1 MPRSAPTAPRAA
13 LTLLWLLIL
22 AYALFFSA
30 YTLQR
35 HASLNTFAADLSF
48 IDQPMWNTLHG
59 RFLARTLDDRQVPR
73 VAEHLEPILLPLSL
87 VYLVWD
93 DVRAILILQSLA
105 LALGALPVF
114 WIARDV
120 LGRDRRAAW
129 LGLAFAAAYLLFP
142 ALQAANVADFHA
154 DPFVVAPLLFAFW
167 YARQRRWRPMWAWAV
182 LAMATKEN
190 LPTLTAMLGAYVV
203 LRDRNVW
210 LGREPLGQQA
220 AGSPNAPGRGAS
232 AGLPHGAQAT
242 NNRLKPPRRTP
253 AATTPGMAQRV
264 AAVLRGGAPAGAR
277 HGLALM
283 VLSVAWFLIATFVIV
298 QPLARQVYGADAPIY
313 LASRYIEFTG
323 GPAGWLRAAIDA
335 LREPA
340 RLDYLRGLFAS
351 VGWLA
356 LLAPEYLLLGLPV
369 LVANIFS
376 NFPGQFSG
384 EQHYSAPLA
393 AVFVIAAIFGA
404 RRLIA
409 FVERSLPFQLS
420 GYFSNRTLL
429 SAAVG
434 LWLLTWSL
442 GQQFDRGWTPLAR
455 PFAWPERTAHHR
467 LLSRFTAQIP
477 ADAAV
482 SATPGVHPHIA
493 HRHKAYVF
501 PVIADADFIL
511 ADVPGVTDMQPTD
524 LKATLERLLASGEF
538 GIADAADGYV
548 LLVRSA
554 WLTANGR
561 TVVAAW
567 PDAFFD
573 FARAGPAQPQHPLDV
588 RFDPGLR
595 LLGYDLV
602 DDERWRLTRFRFYFQ
617 AVAPLPAGAEVRYQA
632 LTPAGALADDS
643 ALRPPPALLWYPPD
657 RWQPDETV
665 VIETVP
671 WFLPRAWAPALTVA
685 VNGARL
691 RPEAPLAPPDGRT
704 VAIAADGRV
713 RLPAWGRKDGR
724 LAPLETPLAPA
735 DEADARFVG
744 AGWMVRLDAWSAPL
758 AVAPAH
764 ELPVAL
770 HWQPAGPAP
779 ADYTVFLH
787 LRGVTGRTVAQG
799 DAGPT
804 WFVPRPASTW
814 QAAGSDAAG
823 IWDAHAVAIPADLAP
838 GRYDLVVG
846 WYDWQTGDRL
856 ALASGGGNPVGDEY
870 VLGPVTIDPLAA
882 PRPDICCLFQP
893 ACCTSLE

>member
-1 MPRSAPTAPRAA
+1 MPPSATVTPRRILA
-13 LTLLWLLIL
+13 LLWLFI
-22 AYALFFSA
+22 AVYALFFSA

-35 HASLNTFAADLSF
+35 HATLNTFAADLSF

-59 RFLARTLDDRQVPR
+59 RFLERTLDDRQVPR

-87 VYLVWD
+87 AYLVWN

-114 WIARDV
+114 WIAHDV

-129 LGLAFAAAYLLFP
+129 LGLACAASYLLFP

-154 DPFVVAPLLFAFW
+154 DPFVVTPLLFAFW

-190 LPTLTAMLGAYVV
+190 LPTLTAMLGAYVILSDRDAWRAPRGHRP
-203 LRDRNVW
+203 LRQRI
-210 LGREPLGQQA
+210 A
-220 AGSPNAPGRGAS
+220 AFLRAGESNA
-232 AGLPHGAQAT
+232 
-242 NNRLKPPRRTP
+242 
-253 AATTPGMAQRV
+253 
-264 AAVLRGGAPAGAR
+264 AR
-277 HGLALM
+277 HGLALIA
-283 VLSVAWFLIATFVIV
+283 LSVAWFLVATFVIV
-298 QPLARQVYGADAPIY
+298 QPLARQVYGTDAPIY
-313 LASRYIEFTG
+313 LANRYIEFTG
-323 GPAGWLRAAIDA
+323 GPVGWLQAALAA

-369 LVANIFS
+369 LVANTFS

-384 EQHYSAPLA
+384 EQHYSAPLV

-409 FVERSLPFQLS
+409 FVERSLPFRLS

-434 LWLLTWSL
+434 LWLLAWSL
-442 GQQFDRGWTPLAR
+442 GQQIDRGWTPLAR

-482 SATPGVHPHIA
+482 SATSGVHPHLA
-493 HRHKAYVF
+493 HRQKAYVF
-501 PVIADADFIL
+501 PVIADADYVL
-511 ADVPGVTDMQPTD
+511 ADIPGVTDMQPTD

-548 LLVRSA
+548 LLARAA
-554 WLTANGR
+554 WLTASQGAPR
-561 TVVAAW
+561 TTW

-573 FARAGPAQPQHPLDV
+573 FVRAAAPHPQHPLDV
-588 RFDPGLR
+588 RFGSDLR

-617 AVAPLPAGAEVRYQA
+617 AAAPLPDGEVRYQA
-632 LTPAGALADDS
+632 VTPAGAVVDDS
-643 ALRPPPALLWYPPD
+643 ALRPPPALVWYPPG
-657 RWQPDETV
+657 RWQPGETV
-665 VIETVP
+665 VMETAG
-671 WFLPRAWAPALTVA
+671 WFLPRAWAPTLAVA
-685 VNGARL
+685 VNGTLL
-691 RPEAPLAPPDGRT
+691 RPDGPPAAADGRSI
-704 VAIAADGRV
+704 AIAADGHV
-713 RLPAWGRKDGR
+713 RLPAWGRRDGR
-724 LAPLETPLAPA
+724 LVPLEAPLGPA
-735 DEADARFVG
+735 DDADARFTG
-744 AGWMVRLDAWSAPL
+744 AGWTVRLDAWNAPL

-770 HWQPAGPAP
+770 RWRSAGPAP
-779 ADYTVFLH
+779 LDYTIFLH
-787 LRGVTGRTVAQG
+787 LRDITGRTVAQG

-814 QAAGSDAAG
+814 QMAGSDASG
-823 IWDAHAVAIPADLAP
+823 IWDAHVVAIPADLAP

-856 ALASGGGNPVGDEY
+856 ALAAAAGNLAGDEY
-870 VLGPVTIDPLAA
+870 ILGPVTVDPLAA